1 MAGDLVMCEFRADH
15 DVMKMCW
22 RILSNNP
29 HVTHLFEAG
38 RRKREDK
45 RLQLTCNRYSE
56 SESNFSPRL
65 NISPLSTHLEEG
77 SSMAAYAERRIV
89 RFLKR
94 MVSLGFAEVL

>member
-45 RLQLTCNRYSE
+45 D
-56 SESNFSPRL
+56 FS
-65 NISPLSTHLEEG
+65 
-77 SSMAAYAERRIV
+77 
-89 RFLKR
+89 
-94 MVSLGFAEVL
+94 